1 MLFYHEIATGCE
13 RFVNFVPFWLQKPT
27 KIESWSRLGASW
39 GRPGAVLKAFWAV
52 LGRLGGVMGR
62 LEGVFGRLGNL
73 LGASWWR
80 FKDWP
85 TKKWPQTLKDAK
97 LVPQRR
103 LPFAY
108 ALGL

>member
-1 MLFYHEIATGCE
+1 MRNVRQFRPILA
-13 RFVNFVPFWLQKPT
+13 QKPT
-27 KIESWSRLGASW
+27 KIESWRRLGASW

-52 LGRLGGVMGR
+52 LGSLGGVMGR

-85 TKKWPQTLKDAK
+85 AKEWQQTLEDANR
-97 LVPQRR
+97 VPQGR
-103 LPFAY
+103 LTFAY

>member
-1 MLFYHEIATGCE
+1 M
-13 RFVNFVPFWLQKPT
+13 QKPT
-27 KIESWSRLGASW
+27 KFESWRRLGASW

-62 LEGVFGRLGNL
+62 LEGVFEL
-73 LGASWWR
+73 LGSDLEASWKR

-85 TKKWPQTLKDAK
+85 AKKWPQTLERSK
-97 LVPQRR
+97 LAPQRR